1 MSTIATTMIITAII
15 IEITYSKD
23 HATQTELISYM
34 GKLITCDKWNTLKL
48 DVGDETSQDQTPKTI
63 LQTEKHR

>member
-23 HATQTELISYM
+23 HAAQTELTH
-34 GKLITCDKWNTLKL
+34 LWVN
-48 DVGDETSQDQTPKTI
+48 
-63 LQTEKHR
+63 

>member
-34 GKLITCDKWNTLKL
+34 GKLITCDK
-48 DVGDETSQDQTPKTI
+48 
-63 LQTEKHR
+63 